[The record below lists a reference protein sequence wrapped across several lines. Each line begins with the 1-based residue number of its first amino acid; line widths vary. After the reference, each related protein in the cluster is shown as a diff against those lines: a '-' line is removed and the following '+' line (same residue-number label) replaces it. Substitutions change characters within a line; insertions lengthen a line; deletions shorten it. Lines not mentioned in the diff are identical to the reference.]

1 MSVIL
6 VHRVRERPVQSTRA
20 RKGRHHRRSVSAM
33 VHNIQTRQSMGDS
46 PDPDISRQPVPGTLL
61 VAYYVFMFYVFMFY
75 VFMYT

>member
-6 VHRVRERPVQSTRA
+6 VHRVRKRPVQSTRA
-20 RKGRHHRRSVSAM
+20 RKGRHHRRSVSAV

-61 VAYYVFMFYVFMFY
+61 LAYVFMFY

>member
-6 VHRVRERPVQSTRA
+6 LHRVRERPVQSTRA

-61 VAYYVFMFYVFMFY
+61 PAYYVFMFYVFM
-75 VFMYT
+75 YT